1 VPSSEA
7 GGSLFSSNFIMADI
21 LWIQNG
27 RVIDPANQRDAV
39 GDLFAV
45 DGTIVDRLS
54 DAQKAEATVVD
65 AGGLVVAPGLVDIHV
80 HFRDPGQTHKEDIR
94 SGTEAAAAGG
104 FTSVV
109 CMPNT
114 SPVCDNAGT
123 IQRIVDKI
131 EREAV
136 VRVYTTGCLTIG
148 MNGEQLA
155 PTGQLKNAGVVAVTD
170 DGKCVQSNELMRR
183 AVEYAKMFDLP
194 IMDHCQDASLTKGAV
209 MNEGEWSL
217 KLGLR
222 GWPKAAEDIIVARN
236 VILAELTGAHIHMQH
251 VSSANSVD
259 ILRRAI
265 ARGAPVSGEASPHH
279 IEFTEAELHDYDTVY
294 KMNPPLRTEADREA
308 LIQGLIDGTL
318 ACIATDHAPHSPTE
332 KDQEFDAAPF
342 GIIGLENSLASSL
355 TTLYHSKRLGL
366 SEVVALMTHKGA
378 DICKLDA
385 GTLSVGA
392 SADICL
398 FDPDEEWT
406 VDADKFFSKSRNCPW
421 HGKTLK
427 GKVKATYV
435 GGRQVY
441 DGSSIST

>member
-1 VPSSEA
+1 MS
-7 GGSLFSSNFIMADI
+7 DI

-39 GDLFAV
+39 GDVFAV
-45 DGTIVDRLS
+45 DGLIVDSLS
-54 DAQKAEATVVD
+54 EAQKAEATVVD
-65 AGGLVVAPGLVDIHV
+65 AKGLVVAPGLVDIHV

-123 IQRIVDKI
+123 IQRILDKV

-136 VRVYTTGCLTIG
+136 VRVYPTGCLTIG

-155 PTGQLKNAGVVAVTD
+155 PTGQLKNAGVVAMTD
-170 DGKCVQSNELMRR
+170 DGSCVQSNEIMRR

-194 IMDHCQDASLTKGAV
+194 VMDHCQDASLTKGAV

-217 KLGLR
+217 RLGLQ

-236 VILAELTGAHIHMQH
+236 VILAEMTGAHIHMQH
-251 VSSANSVD
+251 VSSAVSVD
-259 ILRRAI
+259 ILRRALD
-265 ARGAPVSGEASPHH
+265 RGAPVSGEASPHH
-279 IEFTEAELHDYDTVY
+279 IEFTDADLHDYDTVY
-294 KMNPPLRTEADREA
+294 KMNPPLRTDADREA
-308 LIQGLIDGTL
+308 LIEGLCNGTL

-332 KDQEFDAAPF
+332 KDQEFDYAPF

-366 SEVVALMTHKGA
+366 SEVIALMTHKGA
-378 DICKLDA
+378 ELCKLDA
-385 GTLSVGA
+385 GTLSLGA
-392 SADICL
+392 AADICL

-406 VDADKFFSKSRNCPW
+406 VDVEKFFSKSRNCPW

-427 GKVKATYV
+427 GAVKATYV
-435 GGRQVY
+435 GGQQVF
-441 DGSSIST
+441 DGQCITA

>member
-1 VPSSEA
+1 MP
-7 GGSLFSSNFIMADI
+7 NI

-27 RVIDPANQRDAV
+27 RVIDPANQHDGP
-39 GDLFAV
+39 GDVFAV
-45 DGTIVDRLS
+45 DGKIVDSLS
-54 DAQKAEATVVD
+54 DAQKADASVVD
-65 AGGLVVAPGLVDIHV
+65 AKGLVVAPGLVDIHV

-123 IQRIVDKI
+123 IQRIMDKVA
-131 EREAV
+131 REAV
-136 VRVYTTGCLTIG
+136 VRVYPTGCLTVG

-155 PTGQLKNAGVVAVTD
+155 PTGQLQKAGVVAVTD
-170 DGKCVQSNELMRR
+170 DGKCVQSNEIMRR

-194 IMDHCQDASLTKGAV
+194 IMDHCQDASLTEGAV

-217 KLGLR
+217 KLGLQ

-251 VSSANSVD
+251 VSSATSVD
-259 ILRRAI
+259 ILRRARD
-265 ARGAPVSGEASPHH
+265 RGVSVSGEASPHH
-279 IEFTEAELHDYDTVY
+279 IEFTDAELHDYDTVY
-294 KMNPPLRTEADREA
+294 KMNPPLRTDADREA
-308 LIQGLIDGTL
+308 LIEGLIDGTL
-318 ACIATDHAPHSPTE
+318 TCIATDHAPHSPTE
-332 KDQEFDAAPF
+332 KDQEFDYAPF

-366 SEVVALMTHKGA
+366 SEVIALMTHKGA
-378 DICKLDA
+378 ELCKLNA

-392 SADICL
+392 PADICL

-406 VDADKFFSKSRNCPW
+406 VDANKFFSKSRNCPW
-421 HGKTLK
+421 HGKRLK
-427 GKVKATYV
+427 GAVKATYV
-435 GGRQVY
+435 GGQQVF
-441 DGSSIST
+441 DGTSITAA

>member
-1 VPSSEA
+1 MSQ
-7 GGSLFSSNFIMADI
+7 N

-27 RVIDPANQRDAV
+27 RVIDPANQRDAI
-39 GDLFAV
+39 GDVFAV
-45 DGTIVDRLS
+45 DGKIVDSLS

-65 AGGLVVAPGLVDIHV
+65 AKGLVVAPGLVDIHV

-104 FTSVV
+104 FTTVV

-123 IQRIVDKI
+123 IQRIMDKVA
-131 EREAV
+131 REAV

-155 PTGQLKNAGVVAVTD
+155 PTGQLKNAGVVAMTD
-170 DGKCVQSNELMRR
+170 DGQCVQSNEIMRR

-194 IMDHCQDASLTKGAV
+194 IMDHCQDASLTKGAM

-217 KLGLR
+217 RLGLQ

-251 VSSANSVD
+251 LSSAGSVD

-265 ARGAPVSGEASPHH
+265 ARGVSVSGEASPHH
-279 IEFTEAELHDYDTVY
+279 IEFTDADLHDYDTVF
-294 KMNPPLRTEADREA
+294 KMNPPLRTDADREA
-308 LIQGLIDGTL
+308 LIEGLCDGTL

-332 KDQEFDAAPF
+332 KDQEFDYAPF

-355 TTLYHSKRLGL
+355 TTLYHGKRLGL
-366 SEVVALMTHKGA
+366 SEVIALLTHKGA
-378 DICKLDA
+378 ELCKLDA

-392 SADICL
+392 PADICL
-398 FDPDEEWT
+398 LDPDQEWA
-406 VDADKFFSKSRNCPW
+406 VDANKFFSKSRNCPW

-427 GKVKATYV
+427 GAVKSTYV
-435 GGRQVY
+435 GGQQVF
-441 DGSSIST
+441 DGQSITV

>member
-1 VPSSEA
+1 
-7 GGSLFSSNFIMADI
+7 LRNL
-21 LWIQNG
+21 LWIKNG
-27 RVIDPANQRDAV
+27 RVIDPANNRDAV
-39 GDLFAV
+39 GDVFAV
-45 DGTIVDRLS
+45 DGQLVDSLS
-54 DAQKAEATVVD
+54 EAQQAKATVVD
-65 AGGLVVAPGLVDIHV
+65 ASGLVVAPGLVDIHV
-80 HFRDPGQTHKEDIR
+80 HFRDPGQTHKEDIG
-94 SGTEAAAAGG
+94 SGSRAAAAGG

-123 IQRIVDKI
+123 IQRIVDKVA
-131 EREAV
+131 RDAV

-170 DGKCVQSNELMRR
+170 DGKCVQSNEIMRR

-194 IMDHCQDASLTKGAV
+194 IMDHCQDASLTQHAV

-217 KLGLR
+217 RLGLR

-251 VSSANSVD
+251 VSSAASVE

-265 ARGAPVSGEASPHH
+265 ARGISVSGEASPHH
-279 IEFTEAELHDYDTVY
+279 IEFTDACLHDYDTVY
-294 KMNPPLRTEADREA
+294 KMNPPLRTDADREA
-308 LIQGLIDGTL
+308 LIEGLIDGTL

-378 DICKLDA
+378 DICKLNA
-385 GTLSVGA
+385 GTLSTGA
-392 SADICL
+392 PADICV
-398 FDPDEEWT
+398 FDPDASWT
-406 VDADKFFSKSRNCPW
+406 VDAGRFFSQSRNCPW
-421 HGKTLK
+421 HGKELQ
-427 GKVKATYV
+427 GRVKATYV
-435 GGRQVY
+435 GGQQVF
-441 DGSSIST
+441 DGNDITV

>member
-1 VPSSEA
+1 
-7 GGSLFSSNFIMADI
+7 MADI

-39 GDLFAV
+39 GEVFAV
-45 DGTIVDRLS
+45 DGKIVDRLS

-65 AGGLVVAPGLVDIHV
+65 AKGLVVAPGLVDIHV

-435 GGRQVY
+435 GGRQAY
-441 DGSSIST
+441 GGSTLST

>member
-1 VPSSEA
+1 MS
-7 GGSLFSSNFIMADI
+7 DI

-27 RVIDPANQRDAV
+27 RVIDPANQRDSV
-39 GDLFAV
+39 GNVFVV
-45 DGTIVDRLS
+45 DGKIVDSLS
-54 DAQKAEATVVD
+54 DAQKAEAAVVD
-65 AGGLVVAPGLVDIHV
+65 AKGLVVAPGLVDIHV

-123 IQRIVDKI
+123 IQRIINKVQ
-131 EREAV
+131 REAV

-148 MNGEQLA
+148 MAGEQLA
-155 PTGQLKNAGVVAVTD
+155 PTGQLKGAGVVAMTD
-170 DGKCVQSNELMRR
+170 DGACVQSNEIMRR
-183 AVEYAKMFDLP
+183 AVEYAKMFELP
-194 IMDHCQDASLTKGAV
+194 IMDHCQDASLTKAAV

-217 KLGLR
+217 RLGLQ

-251 VSSANSVD
+251 VSSGTSVD

-265 ARGAPVSGEASPHH
+265 ARGISVSGEASPHH
-279 IEFTEAELHDYDTVY
+279 IEFTDAELRDYDTVF
-294 KMNPPLRTEADREA
+294 KMNPPLRTDADREA
-308 LIQGLIDGTL
+308 LIEGLIDGTL

-355 TTLYHSKRLGL
+355 TSLYHSQRLGL
-366 SEVVALMTHKGA
+366 SEVIALMTHKGA
-378 DICKLDA
+378 ELCKLDA

-392 SADICL
+392 PADICL

-406 VDADKFFSKSRNCPW
+406 VDANQFFSKSRNCPW
-421 HGKTLK
+421 HGRTLK
-427 GKVKATYV
+427 GKVRATYV
-435 GGRQVY
+435 GGKQVF
-441 DGSSIST
+441 DGTSITA